1 MHHQPMQNDSIT
13 DMLSKPIIV
22 LVVLTVGLIFLANMI
37 G

>member
-1 MHHQPMQNDSIT
+1 MQQHMQNDSIT

-22 LVVLTVGLIFLANMI
+22 LVVIALGLILLANMI

>member
-1 MHHQPMQNDSIT
+1 MQNDSIT

-22 LVVLTVGLIFLANMI
+22 LVVITIGLVILANMV

>member
-1 MHHQPMQNDSIT
+1 MQNDSIT

-22 LVVLTVGLIFLANMI
+22 LVVVTIGLVILANMV